1 MISDQPTTARGHVPT
16 VIASFL
22 HFDVSFMLWVL
33 IGALGI
39 PIAESLHLSPSGKAF
54 VVALPILAGALLRVP
69 LGLLSD
75 RWGGRRVGIAMLAA
89 LFVPLAIGWRAGDSL
104 PALLAAGAL
113 LGVAGA
119 SFAVALPLASQWY
132 PARRQ
137 GLVMGV
143 AAAGNSG
150 TVLAN
155 LLAPRLAAVV
165 GWQNVFGLAMIPLA
179 VVLLAFALMA
189 RDCPTRPRP
198 QPLRGYLAAAA
209 RGDLWWFCL
218 FYAITFGGYVGLGSF
233 LPLFLRDQ
241 FALTPVRAG
250 LLAAM
255 AAFTGSAM
263 RPVGGWIADRIGGT
277 RLLSFSLVAIAAVYT
292 LVGQL
297 GGLGPTMTLVVLGM
311 ACFGLG
317 NGAVFQ
323 LVPQSFAGE
332 IGVATGVVGAVGG
345 LGGFVLPMLLGT
357 VRQHA
362 GTYGPGFVLLGALA
376 VAGLV
381 ALRVL
386 APRRPRWRPRAV
398 VLTTAD
404 SLEGA

>member
-1 MISDQPTTARGHVPT
+1 MMHHDEGTSRGHVPT

-22 HFDVSFMLWVL
+22 HFDVSFTLWVL
-33 IGALGI
+33 LGALGI
-39 PIAESLHLSPSGKAF
+39 PIAESLSLGPSTKAL
-54 VVALPILAGALLRVP
+54 VVAVPILSGALLRVP

-75 RWGGRRVGIAMLAA
+75 RFGGRRVGIAMLLS
-89 LFVPLAIGWRAGDSL
+89 LFVPLTVGWQAGNSV
-104 PALLAAGAL
+104 PALLAVGVM

-119 SFAVALPLASQWY
+119 SFAVALPLASHWY

-155 LLAPRLAAVV
+155 LLAPRIAAAV
-165 GWQNVFGLAMIPLA
+165 GWQGVFGVAMIPLA
-179 VVLLAFALMA
+179 LVLLAFVLMA
-189 RDCPTRPRP
+189 RDCPTRPRA
-198 QPLRGYLAAAA
+198 QPLRSYLAALG

-241 FALTPVRAG
+241 FALTPVHAG
-250 LLAAM
+250 LLAAL

-263 RPVGGWIADRIGGT
+263 RPVGGWIADRVGGT
-277 RLLSFSLVAIAAVYT
+277 RLLTVSLLAIAGVYV

-297 GGLGPTMTLVVLGM
+297 GGLGATMTLVVAGM

-357 VRQHA
+357 VRQQA
-362 GTYGPGFVLLGALA
+362 GTYGPGFVLLGAFA
-376 VAGLV
+376 IAGLV

-386 APRRPRWRPRAV
+386 APRRPRWGYRPV
-398 VLTTAD
+398 GLTAAA

>member
-1 MISDQPTTARGHVPT
+1 MMHHDDGTPRGHLPT

-22 HFDVSFMLWVL
+22 HFDVSFTLWVL
-33 IGALGI
+33 LGALGI
-39 PIAESLHLSPSGKAF
+39 PIAESLGLDPSTKAL
-54 VVALPILAGALLRVP
+54 VVAVPILSGALLRVP

-75 RWGGRRVGIAMLAA
+75 RFGGRRVGIAMLLS
-89 LFVPLAIGWRAGDSL
+89 LFVPLTVGWQAGNSV
-104 PALLAAGAL
+104 PVLLAVGVM

-119 SFAVALPLASQWY
+119 SFAVALPLASHWY

-155 LLAPRLAAVV
+155 LLAPRIAAAV
-165 GWQNVFGLAMIPLA
+165 GWQGVFGVAMIPLA
-179 VVLLAFALMA
+179 LVLLAFVLMA
-189 RDCPTRPRP
+189 RDCPTRPRA
-198 QPLRGYLAAAA
+198 QPLRSYLAAMG

-241 FALTPVRAG
+241 FALAPVHAG

-255 AAFTGSAM
+255 AAFTGSAT
-263 RPVGGWIADRIGGT
+263 RPLGGWIADRVGGT
-277 RLLSFSLVAIAAVYT
+277 RLLTASLLAIAGVYA

-297 GGLGPTMTLVVLGM
+297 GGLTITMTLLVAGM

-357 VRQHA
+357 VRQQA
-362 GTYGPGFVLLGALA
+362 GTYGPAFVLLGAIAL
-376 VAGLV
+376 AGLV
-381 ALRVL
+381 ALRML
-386 APRRPRWRPRAV
+386 APRRPHWEARPVGLTAAV
-398 VLTTAD
+398 

>member
-1 MISDQPTTARGHVPT
+1 MRHQDDTSRGHLPT

-33 IGALGI
+33 LGALGI
-39 PIAESLHLSPSGKAF
+39 PIAESLGLSPSAKAL
-54 VVALPILAGALLRVP
+54 VVAVPILSGALLRVP

-75 RWGGRRVGIAMLAA
+75 RWGGRRVGIVMLLS
-89 LFVPLAIGWRAGDSL
+89 LFVPLAIGWRAGDSVS
-104 PALLAAGAL
+104 ALLAVGVL

-119 SFAVALPLASQWY
+119 SFAVALPLASHWY

-150 TVLAN
+150 TVIAN
-155 LLAPRLAAVV
+155 LLAPRIAAAV
-165 GWQNVFGLAMIPLA
+165 GWQGVFGVAMIPLA

-189 RDCPTRPRP
+189 RDCPRRPAAR
-198 QPLRGYLAAAA
+198 PLRTYLAALG
-209 RGDLWWFCL
+209 RGDLWWLCL

-233 LPLFLRDQ
+233 LPLYLRDQ
-241 FALTPVRAG
+241 FALTPVDAG

-255 AAFTGSAM
+255 ATFTGSAT
-263 RPVGGWIADRIGGT
+263 RPLGGWIADRVGGT
-277 RLLSFSLVAIAAVYT
+277 RLLTVSLVTIAGVYAV
-292 LVGQL
+292 VGQL
-297 GGLGPTMTLVVLGM
+297 GGLVATMTLLVAGM

-345 LGGFVLPMLLGT
+345 LGGFILPMLLGT
-357 VRQHA
+357 VRQQA
-362 GTYGPGFVLLGALA
+362 GAYGPGFVLLGAIALA
-376 VAGLV
+376 AVV

-386 APRRPRWRPRAV
+386 APRRPRWRSHSVR
-398 VLTTAD
+398 LRTA